1 VKKRSNQRKGPKW
14 CNK

>member
-1 VKKRSNQRKGPKW
+1 LFVTINELKGPKW